1 MNQHHVQEAYLES
14 FRDSKTGKVWV
25 YSKTTGEK
33 FQKSTKHCTAEIDFQ
48 SAQLEKAQND
58 IVESPGITA
67 LKQLQ
72 LKGSISDAEY
82 HLISQWTALHL
93 IRNIKMRR
101 VFEESGQDYET
112 EFAEEFRKELAFSK
126 SYLCFVHDY
135 KCSGINFFVTSDHPI
150 VEFDCLG
157 DIVRFFVLS
166 PQRLLQF
173 SSRNDVF
180 SHEKESIEDIVNSM
194 LWASSSEIFS
204 HRSDVDIEKLK
215 TISEKWN
222 MTPRLETQRIF
233 NLQSPMRKVLEVFP
247 GAQRALFRRY
257 HIGGCSSCGFSP
269 DETLAQV
276 CARNG
281 NLDVA
286 EVLAHIQSSHEQD
299 AKVLISPA
307 ELAGLLQRDQS
318 VKLVDVRSREEFE
331 AVNIAGSV
339 LLSQD
344 VMRELMAS
352 GSNTNP
358 VVVIDHAGKNG
369 LDAAAYFM
377 GHGLQNVRCLRG
389 GIDAWAQEVEPK
401 MRRYKL
407 G

>member
-1 MNQHHVQEAYLES
+1 MN
-14 FRDSKTGKVWV
+14 
-25 YSKTTGEK
+25 
-33 FQKSTKHCTAEIDFQ
+33 
-48 SAQLEKAQND
+48 
-58 IVESPGITA
+58 
-67 LKQLQ
+67 
-72 LKGSISDAEY
+72 
-82 HLISQWTALHL
+82 
-93 IRNIKMRR
+93 
-101 VFEESGQDYET
+101 
-112 EFAEEFRKELAFSK
+112 
-126 SYLCFVHDY
+126 
-135 KCSGINFFVTSDHPI
+135 
-150 VEFDCLG
+150 
-157 DIVRFFVLS
+157 
-166 PQRLLQF
+166 
-173 SSRNDVF
+173 
-180 SHEKESIEDIVNSM
+180 VN
-194 LWASSSEIFS
+194 
-204 HRSDVDIEKLK
+204 
-215 TISEKWN
+215 
-222 MTPRLETQRIF
+222 P
-233 NLQSPMRKVLEVFP
+233 QSPMSAVLENFP

-257 HIGGCSSCGFSP
+257 HIGGCSSCGFGP

-281 NLDVA
+281 SLDVA
-286 EVLAHIQSSHEQD
+286 GVLAHIQSSHEQD

-307 ELAGLLQRDQS
+307 ELAGLLQRDPS

-358 VVVIDHAGKNG
+358 IVVIDHAGKNG

-389 GIDAWAQEVEPK
+389 GIDAWAQEVDAK

>member
-1 MNQHHVQEAYLES
+1 M
-14 FRDSKTGKVWV
+14 K
-25 YSKTTGEK
+25 
-33 FQKSTKHCTAEIDFQ
+33 I
-48 SAQLEKAQND
+48 
-58 IVESPGITA
+58 
-67 LKQLQ
+67 
-72 LKGSISDAEY
+72 
-82 HLISQWTALHL
+82 
-93 IRNIKMRR
+93 
-101 VFEESGQDYET
+101 
-112 EFAEEFRKELAFSK
+112 
-126 SYLCFVHDY
+126 
-135 KCSGINFFVTSDHPI
+135 
-150 VEFDCLG
+150 
-157 DIVRFFVLS
+157 
-166 PQRLLQF
+166 
-173 SSRNDVF
+173 
-180 SHEKESIEDIVNSM
+180 
-194 LWASSSEIFS
+194 
-204 HRSDVDIEKLK
+204 
-215 TISEKWN
+215 
-222 MTPRLETQRIF
+222 
-233 NLQSPMRKVLEVFP
+233 NLQSPMREVLEIFP
-247 GAQRALFRRY
+247 GAQRALFREY

-281 NLDVA
+281 NLNCD

-299 AKVLISPA
+299 AKVLISPK
-307 ELAGLLQRDQS
+307 ELAELLQRDKS

-331 AVNIAGSV
+331 AVKIDGSV

-358 VVVIDHAGKNG
+358 IVVIDHAGKNG